1 MFLTKKKKNEFYT
14 LPVKELTPRQLK
26 TLTSDLAQT
35 IIKKLAQSPNYPKKL
50 AQELKIHE
58 QKVYYHIRKLQS
70 ANIIKVTKEETKQ
83 GAIAKYYELTEPA
96 FALKFQ
102 ELKLAQKMVS
112 PSNEST
118 FLEPFIKNGELTA
131 LIVVGSPDPHGPEKA
146 RSRDGYYGM
155 DFALFLGT
163 FLNHI
168 PKLNV
173 RLDTEIREKELKEN
187 LIIFGGPVVNNIT
200 YKINKK
206 LPLQFDGKKIVSK
219 LSSKSY
225 FSDETGII
233 IKTENPL
240 NQNKKILLIAG
251 KRHSGTRACI
261 IAFLHQFK
269 ELTQGNN
276 SNPKIDAKVVEG
288 IDLDS
293 DGIVDEVE
301 IKE

>member
-14 LPVKELTPRQLK
+14 LPVKELTPIQLK
-26 TLTSDLAQT
+26 TLTSDLAQK
-35 IIKKLAQSPNYPKKL
+35 IIKQLAHSPNYPKKL
-50 AQELKIHE
+50 AQELKVHE
-58 QKVYYHIRKLQS
+58 QKIYYHIKKLHS
-70 ANIIKVTKEETKQ
+70 ANIIKVIKEETKQ
-83 GAIAKYYELTEPA
+83 GAIAKYYGLTEPA
-96 FALKFQ
+96 FAIKFNKLKP
-102 ELKLAQKMVS
+102 AQKIVA

-118 FLEPFIKNGELTA
+118 FLEPFIENGELKA

-163 FLNHI
+163 FLNYI

-173 RLDTEIREKELKEN
+173 RLDTEIRERELKEN

-200 YKINKK
+200 YRINKK
-206 LPLQFDGKKIVSK
+206 LPLQFDSKKIVSK
-219 LSSKSY
+219 LSQKKY
-225 FSDETGII
+225 FSDETGMI
-233 IKTENPL
+233 IKTENPF
-240 NQNKKILLIAG
+240 NKNKKILLIAG

-261 IAFLHQFK
+261 IAFLHHFK
-269 ELTQGNN
+269 ELTSGNN
-276 SNPKIDAKVVEG
+276 FNQKIDAKVVEG